1 MCVGGVVYV
10 CVQTICFRSLGV
22 NLVYLP
28 ALTEIFFFDSEMFI
42 SIWQLLINVSIKH
55 LKYNVTKDLSFNFTY
70 F

>member
-28 ALTEIFFFDSEMFI
+28 ALTEIFF
-42 SIWQLLINVSIKH
+42 LIVKCLYQYGS
-55 LKYNVTKDLSFNFTY
+55 Y
-70 F
+70 